1 LDEEVSMPYILAN
14 RTIQPAGTD
23 QRVGTGWVP
32 PMFDPR
38 DYTDEN
44 PKIAPIVKRLSGN
57 VKGRK
62 SKGPGAAPPTAD
74 LRFWCSPVE
83 NQLSLGACTAHAA
96 VGIVE
101 YFQQRSF
108 GKYLDG
114 SRLFVY
120 KTTRN
125 LMGVTGDTGAWLR
138 NAMGAL
144 VTCGVPT
151 ERYWPYVVADFD
163 IDPSPFVYSV
173 ADNFEAVKYF
183 CHDPI
188 AKNVAKKDV
197 VASVKKY
204 LGVGVPS
211 MFGFWGYASFDY
223 GDQPGHIPLP
233 TDAELAGDPAWGHAI
248 VAIGYDNARKITNTK
263 NNKTTTGA
271 LLIRNS
277 WGTSWGDK
285 GYGWMPYEY
294 IHKNAAM
301 DFWSLIKMEWVD
313 TDRFN

>member
-1 LDEEVSMPYILAN
+1 MSYVLSN
-14 RTIQPAGTD
+14 RTVHPTGAD

-32 PMFDPR
+32 PMIDPR
-38 DYTDEN
+38 DFTDDN
-44 PKIAPIVKRLSGN
+44 PKIAPIVKQLSSN
-57 VKGRK
+57 VTGRASRK
-62 SKGPGAAPPTAD
+62 PRKAPTSAD

-83 NQLSLGACTAHAA
+83 NQLSLGSCTAHSA

-144 VTCGVPT
+144 VTCGVPN
-151 ERYWPYVVADFD
+151 ERYYPYVVEDFD
-163 IDPSPFVYSV
+163 IEPSPFVYSV
-173 ADNFEAVKYF
+173 ADNFEAVRYF

-188 AKNVAKKDV
+188 AKHVPKKDV
-197 VASVKKY
+197 LDSVKKY
-204 LGVGVPS
+204 VAIGVPS
-211 MFGFWGYASFDY
+211 MFGFWGYPSFDF

-233 TDAELAGDPAWGHAI
+233 TAAEVASDPAWGHA
-248 VAIGYDNARKITNTK
+248 VVVVGYDDDRKITNTMD
-263 NNKTTTGA
+263 NKSTKGA
-271 LLIRNS
+271 LMIRNS

-285 GYGWMPYEY
+285 GYGWMPYDY
-294 IHKNAAM
+294 VLKGGAM
-301 DFWSLIKMEWVD
+301 DFWSLLKMDWVD
-313 TDRFN
+313 TDRFVKGS